1 MVTRV
6 IFDLLRLLKHFFG
19 VTEKHYFNFDQF
31 PSDWRDRIE
40 SADLVGVQ
48 KRGRSALL

>member
-1 MVTRV
+1 LLKGLWPL
-6 IFDLLRLLKHFFG
+6 IAYFLLLR
-19 VTEKHYFNFDQF
+19 VTEERYFNFDQF
-31 PSDWRDRIE
+31 PADWGDRIE